1 MRALRHTLLGAA
13 LAVTVAPAFGQV
25 RPTSLTL
32 VPDVSL
38 PVPALADGDS
48 TTGIVRINPM
58 LLGRLDPRLALF
70 VVLREQARGQL
81 DREVRAAA
89 SRQAS
94 GMQFGL
100 DELIELSLQAD
111 CMAARRLAE
120 RAPQTLAAVA
130 SYYASLDDEEDG
142 GPSNATRA
150 KRLTACGEKAW
161 QGHAS

>member
-1 MRALRHTLLGAA
+1 MRALRHILVGAA
-13 LAVTVAPAFGQV
+13 LAATVAPALAQV
-25 RPTSLTL
+25 RPSSVTL
-32 VPDVSL
+32 VPDLAL

-48 TTGIVRINPM
+48 ATGIVRINPM

-89 SRQAS
+89 HEAN
-94 GMQFGL
+94 GMQFAL
-100 DELIELSLQAD
+100 DELVELSLQAD

-130 SYYASLDDEEDG
+130 SYYAALDDEEDG
-142 GPSNATRA
+142 GPTNATRA